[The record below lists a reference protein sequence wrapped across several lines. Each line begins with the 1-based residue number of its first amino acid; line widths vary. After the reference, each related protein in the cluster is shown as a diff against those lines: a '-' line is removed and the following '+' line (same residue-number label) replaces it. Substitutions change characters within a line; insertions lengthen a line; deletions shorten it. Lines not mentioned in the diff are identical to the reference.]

1 MADQERLARVALNSL
16 AEPGDRRLALLVA
29 GLGAVEVHQRLLA
42 ACDLDGIA
50 TDVAARLAAI
60 DPGRTLEQAERM
72 GIRFVVPGDAEW
84 PDQLLDLDRIGS
96 LNERGGAP
104 LGLWVRG
111 PLPLGELTGSVAVV
125 GSRSATGYGTSVAA
139 DLAAALARSGRAVVS
154 GAAFGIDQAAH
165 RGALGGG
172 GATVAVLACGVDR
185 VYPKG
190 HEQLLGYLAAEA
202 AVIAE
207 APPGWTQTRIRFLAR
222 NRLIAAL
229 TGGTVVVEAAL
240 RSGALNTANWAGRL
254 HRQVMGVPGPVTS
267 APSQGVHELIRSGAA
282 TLVSCG
288 EDIAEL
294 LAAAGQDLPA
304 PRRGPERVRDR
315 LTARQQQV
323 LDAVPVVRA
332 ASVSSIARTSGV
344 AEAEVAATLAM
355 LLEADLVTR
364 RGGDW
369 RLAAAAQG
377 VLVGLPG
384 VST

>member
-304 PRRGPERVRDR
+304 HRQTATGAGRGAGCPGGLGLVDR
-315 LTARQQQV
+315 
-323 LDAVPVVRA
+323 
-332 ASVSSIARTSGV
+332 
-344 AEAEVAATLAM
+344 
-355 LLEADLVTR
+355 ADLGR
-364 RGGDW
+364 GRGRGGGHLGD
-369 RLAAAAQG
+369 AAG
-377 VLVGLPG
+377 GRPG
-384 VST
+384 DPARR